1 MSCNCTK
8 APCGCST
15 TASAAGPCAL
25 PSTKCDLYR
34 KGDKNVW
41 VERGCSSVDVDV
53 PGICMLDTMTEDQVI
68 YVIERD
74 DKARR
79 DLLTVTS
86 DVNLRHLAES
96 LARLPTEQDDD
107 KLQTDVNRNHAP
119 ASTPFYALFRGQPP
133 FAQ

>member
-1 MSCNCTK
+1 
-8 APCGCST
+8 
-15 TASAAGPCAL
+15 
-25 PSTKCDLYR
+25 
-34 KGDKNVW
+34 
-41 VERGCSSVDVDV
+41 VDVDV